1 MDWERIRHGLG
12 IAGVALLVAAG
23 LTVGTF
29 VAFRFLWLFWE
40 GSGF

>member
-12 IAGVALLVAAG
+12 IAGAALLVAAG
-23 LTVGTF
+23 LTVGF
-29 VAFRFLWLFWE
+29 YAAFRLLWLFWE